1 MQVAHLHSKCMLKV
15 EVKMVE
21 FISTWARQI
30 VVAVIVATII
40 EMLVPN
46 GNSKK
51 YIKTVIGIFILFNI
65 ITPIIDKFTN
75 GSVDVNSIINLD
87 EYNKQMESKENTFS
101 SLETS
106 NNSSIKEI
114 YLYNLKRDIK
124 TKLEEKECIVNDI
137 EINIQNSDE
146 YRIKEIILDL
156 EKSKVSN
163 INSNDNTTN
172 EVGVNKVEE
181 VNIQIGKSKETE
193 KSKVRELNNREKS
206 EIKEYLSST
215 YDISTRKITIK

>member
-1 MQVAHLHSKCMLKV
+1 
-15 EVKMVE
+15 MVE